1 MQDYLGDVLE
11 ALRWPGETNV
21 NFEVEENGKTV
32 YLDVDLPEIEDF
44 PKRPLQSRLGL
55 QAKDESLGLR
65 TAGTTYFIYV
75 GLRSAIEPARM
86 QTTGPKS
93 LTNTP
98 GNRNAKTRRFKS
110 AAQARRFLC
119 VHGPIHNLF
128 RVGRHHLKAVHHRFL
143 RE

>member
-1 MQDYLGDVLE
+1 MNVMQDYLGDVLE

-98 GNRNAKTRRFKS
+98 GNRNAKRVASNQRRRPDDFS
-110 AAQARRFLC
+110 VSTAPYTICSEL
-119 VHGPIHNLF
+119 
-128 RVGRHHLKAVHHRFL
+128 AVIISKRSIIDS
-143 RE
+143 